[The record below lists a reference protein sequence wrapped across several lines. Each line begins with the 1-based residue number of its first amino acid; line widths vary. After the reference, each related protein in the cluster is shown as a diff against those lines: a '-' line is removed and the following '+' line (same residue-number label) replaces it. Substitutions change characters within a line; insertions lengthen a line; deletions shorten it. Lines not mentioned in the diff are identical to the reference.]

1 MKLQKEFFDIYSI
14 ENNYNKKNNIEL
26 NEDNFISDKNYLQL
40 QNLDDEI
47 NYISYLINITN
58 EKLLKYEN
66 NDQNNNNINN
76 NNQKSLT
83 LTIKDIMELIDK
95 KNNKEKV
102 NLIYVKSGDNLNLDF
117 VQEDE
122 RNKNSNQKKSEE
134 NHFKTLF
141 DDDFPNLFN
150 FSNKLFIS
158 SKNNKP
164 INIEKLDTKNIKF
177 KEKEDLTNFK
187 INNNERDIINNI
199 NFNDLIN
206 NENNDYKNDIISINQ
221 NKFFRQD
228 INRIRKDSII
238 SDYSNFGNLNN
249 NIFLEQ
255 NLFNNMNNFNLM
267 SMNKL
272 ENEVF

>member
-14 ENNYNKKNNIEL
+14 DHNYYNKKIIEL
-26 NEDNFISDKNYLQL
+26 NEDNFSNDKNYLRL

-47 NYISYLINITN
+47 NYISYLINITD
-58 EKLLKYEN
+58 EKLLEYEN
-66 NDQNNNNINN
+66 NNKNINNINN
-76 NNQKSLT
+76 NPKTVT
-83 LTIKDIMELIDK
+83 LTIKDIIELIDK

-102 NLIYVKSGDNLNLDF
+102 NLISVKSDDNLNLEF
-117 VQEDE
+117 EQENE
-122 RNKNSNQKKSEE
+122 QNKNSNPKKTEV
-134 NHFKTLF
+134 NHFKTLL
-141 DDDFPNLFN
+141 DDDFPNLCN
-150 FSNKLFIS
+150 FSNKLIIS
-158 SKNNKP
+158 SKNKKP
-164 INIEKLDTKNIKF
+164 INIEKLDTKNIKY

-187 INNNERDIINNI
+187 INNNERDNINSI
-199 NFNDLIN
+199 NFNDFIN
-206 NENNDYKNDIISINQ
+206 GENNIFKNDAN
-221 NKFFRQD
+221 NLNPYKLFRQD
-228 INRIRKDSII
+228 NNRIRKDSII

>member
-14 ENNYNKKNNIEL
+14 DHNYYNRKIIEL
-26 NEDNFISDKNYLQL
+26 NEDNFSNDKNYLRL

-47 NYISYLINITN
+47 NYISYLINITD
-58 EKLLKYEN
+58 EKLLEYEN
-66 NDQNNNNINN
+66 NNKNINNINN
-76 NNQKSLT
+76 NPKTVT
-83 LTIKDIMELIDK
+83 LTIKDIIELIDK

-102 NLIYVKSGDNLNLDF
+102 NLISVKSDDNLNLEF
-117 VQEDE
+117 EQENE
-122 RNKNSNQKKSEE
+122 QNKNSNPKKTEV
-134 NHFKTLF
+134 NHFKTLL
-141 DDDFPNLFN
+141 DDDFPNLCN
-150 FSNKLFIS
+150 FSNKLIIS
-158 SKNNKP
+158 SKNKKP
-164 INIEKLDTKNIKF
+164 INIEKLDTKNIKY

-187 INNNERDIINNI
+187 INNNERDNINSI
-199 NFNDLIN
+199 NFNDFIN
-206 NENNDYKNDIISINQ
+206 GENNIFKNDAN
-221 NKFFRQD
+221 NLNPYKLFRQD
-228 INRIRKDSII
+228 NNRIRKDSII

>member
-187 INNNERDIINNI
+187 INNNERDIINII

-255 NLFNNMNNFNLM
+255 SLFNNMNNFNLM

>member
-14 ENNYNKKNNIEL
+14 DHNYYNRKIIEL
-26 NEDNFISDKNYLQL
+26 NEDNFSNDKNYLRL

-47 NYISYLINITN
+47 NYISYLINITD
-58 EKLLKYEN
+58 EKLLEYEN
-66 NDQNNNNINN
+66 NNKNINNINN
-76 NNQKSLT
+76 NPKTVT
-83 LTIKDIMELIDK
+83 LTIKDIIELIDK

-102 NLIYVKSGDNLNLDF
+102 NLISVKSEDNLNLEF
-117 VQEDE
+117 EQENE
-122 RNKNSNQKKSEE
+122 QNKNSNPKKTEV
-134 NHFKTLF
+134 NHFKTLL
-141 DDDFPNLFN
+141 DDDFPNLCN
-150 FSNKLFIS
+150 FSNKLIIS
-158 SKNNKP
+158 SKNKKP
-164 INIEKLDTKNIKF
+164 IHIEKLDTKNIKY

-187 INNNERDIINNI
+187 INNNERDNINSI
-199 NFNDLIN
+199 NFNDFIN
-206 NENNDYKNDIISINQ
+206 GENNIFKNDAN
-221 NKFFRQD
+221 NLNPYKLFRQD
-228 INRIRKDSII
+228 NNRIRKDSII

>member
-26 NEDNFISDKNYLQL
+26 NEDNFIEDKNYLHL
-40 QNLDDEI
+40 QNLEDEI

-134 NHFKTLF
+134 NRFKTLF

-206 NENNDYKNDIISINQ
+206 NENNDYKNDIISVNQ

>member
-83 LTIKDIMELIDK
+83 LTIKDLMELIDK

>member
-14 ENNYNKKNNIEL
+14 DHNYYNKKIIEL
-26 NEDNFISDKNYLQL
+26 NEDNFSNDKNYLRL

-47 NYISYLINITN
+47 NYISYLINITD
-58 EKLLKYEN
+58 EKLLEYEN
-66 NDQNNNNINN
+66 NNKNINNINN
-76 NNQKSLT
+76 NPKTVT
-83 LTIKDIMELIDK
+83 LTIKDIIELIDK

-102 NLIYVKSGDNLNLDF
+102 NLISVKSDDNLNLEF
-117 VQEDE
+117 EQENE
-122 RNKNSNQKKSEE
+122 QNKNSNQKKTEV
-134 NHFKTLF
+134 NHFKTLL
-141 DDDFPNLFN
+141 DDDFPNLCN
-150 FSNKLFIS
+150 FSNKLIIS
-158 SKNNKP
+158 SKNKKP
-164 INIEKLDTKNIKF
+164 INIEKLDTKNIKY

-187 INNNERDIINNI
+187 INNNERDNINSINLNDFINGENNI
-199 NFNDLIN
+199 F
-206 NENNDYKNDIISINQ
+206 KNDAN
-221 NKFFRQD
+221 NLNPYKLFRQD
-228 INRIRKDSII
+228 NNRIRKDSIM

>member
-141 DDDFPNLFN
+141 DDDFPNLCN

-206 NENNDYKNDIISINQ
+206 NENNDYKNDIISVNQ

>member
-228 INRIRKDSII
+228 INRIRKDSMI

-249 NIFLEQ
+249 NFFLEQ

>member
-1 MKLQKEFFDIYSI
+1 VKLQKEFFDIYSI

-141 DDDFPNLFN
+141 DEDFPNLFN

>member
-14 ENNYNKKNNIEL
+14 DHNYYNRKIIEL
-26 NEDNFISDKNYLQL
+26 NEDNFSNDKNYLRL

-47 NYISYLINITN
+47 NYISYLINITD
-58 EKLLKYEN
+58 EKLLEYEN
-66 NDQNNNNINN
+66 NNKNINNINN
-76 NNQKSLT
+76 NPKTVT
-83 LTIKDIMELIDK
+83 LTIKDIIELIDK

-102 NLIYVKSGDNLNLDF
+102 NLISVKSEDNLNLEF
-117 VQEDE
+117 EQENE
-122 RNKNSNQKKSEE
+122 QNKNSNPKKTEV
-134 NHFKTLF
+134 NHFKTLL
-141 DDDFPNLFN
+141 DDDFPNLCN
-150 FSNKLFIS
+150 FSNKLIIS
-158 SKNNKP
+158 SKNKKP
-164 INIEKLDTKNIKF
+164 INIEKLDTKNIKY

-187 INNNERDIINNI
+187 INNNERDNINSI
-199 NFNDLIN
+199 NFNDFIN
-206 NENNDYKNDIISINQ
+206 GENNIFKNDAN
-221 NKFFRQD
+221 NLNPYKLFRQD
-228 INRIRKDSII
+228 NNRIRKDSII

>member
-134 NHFKTLF
+134 NRFKTLF

>member
-1 MKLQKEFFDIYSI
+1 MKLQKEFFNIYSI

-141 DDDFPNLFN
+141 DEDFPNLFN

-177 KEKEDLTNFK
+177 KDKEDLTNFK

-228 INRIRKDSII
+228 INKIRKDSII

-255 NLFNNMNNFNLM
+255 NLFNNMNNFNLI
-267 SMNKL
+267 SINKL

>member
-14 ENNYNKKNNIEL
+14 DHNYYNRKIIEL
-26 NEDNFISDKNYLQL
+26 NEDNFSNDKNYLRL

-47 NYISYLINITN
+47 NYISYLINITD
-58 EKLLKYEN
+58 EKLLEYEN
-66 NDQNNNNINN
+66 NSKNINNINN
-76 NNQKSLT
+76 NPKTVT
-83 LTIKDIMELIDK
+83 LTIKDIIELIDK

-102 NLIYVKSGDNLNLDF
+102 NLISVKSDDNLNLEF
-117 VQEDE
+117 EQENE
-122 RNKNSNQKKSEE
+122 QNKNSNPKKTEV
-134 NHFKTLF
+134 NHFKTLL
-141 DDDFPNLFN
+141 DDDFPNLCN
-150 FSNKLFIS
+150 FSNKLIIS
-158 SKNNKP
+158 SKNKKP
-164 INIEKLDTKNIKF
+164 INIEKLDTKNIKY

-187 INNNERDIINNI
+187 INNNERDNINSI
-199 NFNDLIN
+199 NFNDFIN
-206 NENNDYKNDIISINQ
+206 GENNIFKNDAN
-221 NKFFRQD
+221 NLNPYKLFRQD
-228 INRIRKDSII
+228 NNRIRKD

>member
-14 ENNYNKKNNIEL
+14 EHNYYNRKIIEL
-26 NEDNFISDKNYLQL
+26 NEDNFSNDKNYLRL

-47 NYISYLINITN
+47 NYISYLINITD
-58 EKLLKYEN
+58 EKLLEYEN
-66 NDQNNNNINN
+66 NNKNINNINN
-76 NNQKSLT
+76 NPKTVT
-83 LTIKDIMELIDK
+83 LTIKDIIELIDK

-102 NLIYVKSGDNLNLDF
+102 NLISVKSDDNLNLEF
-117 VQEDE
+117 EQENE
-122 RNKNSNQKKSEE
+122 QNKNSNPKKTEV
-134 NHFKTLF
+134 NHFKTLL
-141 DDDFPNLFN
+141 DDDFPNLCN
-150 FSNKLFIS
+150 FSNKLNIS
-158 SKNNKP
+158 SKNKKP
-164 INIEKLDTKNIKF
+164 IHIEKLDTKNIKY

-187 INNNERDIINNI
+187 INNNERDNINSI
-199 NFNDLIN
+199 NFNDFFN
-206 NENNDYKNDIISINQ
+206 GENNIFKNDAN
-221 NKFFRQD
+221 NLNPYKLFRQEN
-228 INRIRKDSII
+228 NRIRKD

>member
-228 INRIRKDSII
+228 INKIRKDSII

>member
-14 ENNYNKKNNIEL
+14 EDNYYNKKIIEL
-26 NEDNFISDKNYLQL
+26 NEDNFSNDKNYLKL

-58 EKLLKYEN
+58 EKLLEFEN
-66 NDQNNNNINN
+66 NNKNNNNINN
-76 NNQKSLT
+76 NQKTLT
-83 LTIKDIMELIDK
+83 LTIKDIIELIDK

-102 NLIYVKSGDNLNLDF
+102 NLISVKSGDNSNLDF
-117 VQEDE
+117 VIEDE
-122 RNKNSNQKKSEE
+122 RNKNLSQKKSEE
-134 NHFKTLF
+134 NHFKTLL

-164 INIEKLDTKNIKF
+164 INVEKLDTKNFKF

-187 INNNERDIINNI
+187 INNSERDIINII

-206 NENNDYKNDIISINQ
+206 NENNDYKNDVININQ
-221 NKFFRQD
+221 NKIFRQD
-228 INRIRKDSII
+228 NRIGKDSII

>member
-1 MKLQKEFFDIYSI
+1 VKLQKEFFDIYSI

-187 INNNERDIINNI
+187 INNNERDIINII

-267 SMNKL
+267 SINKL